1 MPLAVVVVLILV
13 RLERKV
19 EVLVVVELV
28 VTAQMQP
35 LLQVMVL

>member
-1 MPLAVVVVLILV
+1 MPLAVVEGRMAQQHL
-13 RLERKV
+13 
-19 EVLVVVELV
+19 EVLAVVALV